1 MKAYI
6 EPAPKQA
13 APEVEQGG
21 LSLASLTAAH
31 RELCRITTE
40 RAAHKLALYVQRN
53 GPAPHVPTP
62 EESREAVRLAST
74 INSQPNGD
82 KK

>member
-31 RELCRITTE
+31 RELCRQSTE
-40 RAAHKLALYVQRN
+40 LAAHKLAMYVQRN
-53 GPAPHVPTP
+53 GPAPHVPTLD
-62 EESREAVRLAST
+62 ESREASRLARKE
-74 INSQPNGD
+74 Q
-82 KK
+82 K